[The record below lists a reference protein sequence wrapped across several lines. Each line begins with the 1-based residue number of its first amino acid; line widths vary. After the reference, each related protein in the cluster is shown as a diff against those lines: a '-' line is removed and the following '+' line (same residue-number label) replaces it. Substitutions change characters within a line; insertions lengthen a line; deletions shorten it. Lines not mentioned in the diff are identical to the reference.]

1 MARLCHELVEE
12 LVLRPF
18 EPCDLFEDVRLVA
31 AHGLGVTFGLAVIL
45 SRQRCLGHQGP
56 EVGVARSIGKLC
68 QLLVGHV
75 ELFAELTQPTS
86 DLTQPSLDRCLGH
99 AAIVRV
105 ASDNLRLDRGREG
118 LRAAENL
125 TERT

>member
-1 MARLCHELVEE
+1 M
-12 LVLRPF
+12 
-18 EPCDLFEDVRLVA
+18 A
-31 AHGLGVTFGLAVIL
+31 AHGFDVTLGLAVVL
-45 SRQRCLGHQGP
+45 PRQGCLGDEGP
-56 EVGVARSIGKLC
+56 EMGVVRGAGQLC

-105 ASDNLRLDRGREG
+105 ASDNLRLDRGR
-118 LRAAENL
+118 
-125 TERT
+125 